1 MVIGVALGQ
10 FQARAELAQP
20 IFKTFRRGDAAN
32 RSDISVAKPFERDLL
47 AGEDVLQ
54 MKRLVRALD
63 DFRGAIEASNT
74 PDQLVV
80 RLTGAFRDEDIAGAA
95 KIARRLAQGSAREQV
110 FVSERRLAIDQDDVE
125 PVFEVEILQAV
136 VEQERVGL

>member
-1 MVIGVALGQ
+1 
-10 FQARAELAQP
+10 
-20 IFKTFRRGDAAN
+20 
-32 RSDISVAKPFERDLL
+32 
-47 AGEDVLQ
+47 

-63 DFRGAIEASNT
+63 DFRGAIEASNA

-80 RLTGAFRDEDIAGAA
+80 RIPGAFRDEDIAGPAE
-95 KIARRLAQGSAREQV
+95 IARRLAQGSAREQV